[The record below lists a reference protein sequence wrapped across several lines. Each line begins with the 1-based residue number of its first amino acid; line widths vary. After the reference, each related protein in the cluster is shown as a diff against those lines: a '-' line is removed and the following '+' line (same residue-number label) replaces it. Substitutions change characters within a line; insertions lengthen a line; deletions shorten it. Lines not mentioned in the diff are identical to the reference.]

1 MTLIHLSIAAGEMQA
16 ELNDISSDIELK
28 SKLIEQLE
36 MSQQRMQVMRQHYED
51 KLNVLSAKILDTQK
65 ERDKVLT
72 NINNSSSQSNDKV
85 KKIKDEYE
93 RKITDMQRELRK
105 LQQAQKEHIRQQR
118 ELQAQETQLRQLR
131 TELTDLKSNKVR
143 LIRKMNEETKRHN
156 ESESKRV
163 REIAQLRKEARKQQ
177 SQIKSLQAQ
186 GAAKDQVL
194 KRKTEQVFALKKV
207 QTKGLSV
214 KASGRIP
221 HKNKSNLVFSSRQA
235 RIKWE
240 SLQRTITRAARSKQ
254 AVVELERELER
265 LLQERDSLSH
275 DLTAIRKRQK
285 IANTPELAS
294 EEDTV
299 IANLN
304 YIQENISEVQN
315 SIMELEEGKD
325 SSTEHVTISNL
336 VENISTV
343 EEAKFFLERLCGTA
357 ILQCCDVAITETR
370 LMEQEALLNAVQQDS
385 NIQQELL
392 NHVLS
397 QAPAKTIT
405 ENLNL
410 TTNLLKNPNLNGS
423 TTSLNSNSTYDI
435 PHSALDNLNVNN
447 GQSPSSSRSPS
458 PSMDQ

>member
-1 MTLIHLSIAAGEMQA
+1 MQA

-36 MSQQRMQVMRQHYED
+36 MSQQRMQVMRQHYEE
-51 KLNVLSAKILDTQK
+51 KLNLLSTKILDTQK

-72 NINNSSSQSNDKV
+72 NINSSSNQSNDKV

-105 LQQAQKEHIRQQR
+105 LQQAQKEHMRQQR
-118 ELQAQETQLRQLR
+118 ELAAQEAQLR
-131 TELTDLKSNKVR
+131 TLRNELQELKSNKVR
-143 LIRKMNEETKRHN
+143 LIRKMNDETKRHN
-156 ESESKRV
+156 ESESKRM

-207 QTKGLSV
+207 QTKGLSQ
-214 KASGRIP
+214 KASGRLP
-221 HKNKSNLVFSSRQA
+221 MNKNKSNLSFSSRQA

-275 DLTAIRKRQK
+275 DLTSIRKRQK
-285 IANTPELAS
+285 TTNNPDLAS
-294 EEDTV
+294 EEDTI

-304 YIQENISEVQN
+304 YINENISEVQN

-325 SSTEHVTISNL
+325 ASTEQATISTL
-336 VENISTV
+336 VDNISTV
-343 EEAKFFLERLCGTA
+343 EEAKYFLERLCGTA
-357 ILQCCDVAITETR
+357 VLQCCDVAITETR
-370 LMEQEALLNAVQQDS
+370 LMEQEAMLNAVQQDS

-410 TTNLLKNPNLNGS
+410 TSNLMKNSNVNGS
-423 TTSLNSNSTYDI
+423 NTSLNSTGTYDI
-435 PHSALDNLNVNN
+435 PQSALDNLNINN
-447 GQSPSSSRSPS
+447 GTSDSSSRSPS
-458 PSMDQ
+458 PNLDQ